1 MGCWT
6 CSNTVQVAAPL
17 IFIGTIALVVGGV
30 VAYNYRTINTILE
43 EQKEAM
49 CVYMNQWTMVV
60 STNVQVEY
68 ECKSVCEVECRH
80 RPPPTPPT
88 IGTILYRW

>member
-1 MGCWT
+1 MNRPIPSCEDSYYHDSYAMECLT

-17 IFIGTIALVVGGV
+17 IFVGTIALVVGGV

-43 EQKEAM
+43 EQREAM

-60 STNVQVEY
+60 STNAQVEY
-68 ECKSVCEVECRH
+68 ECKCVCAK
-80 RPPPTPPT
+80 
-88 IGTILYRW
+88 